1 MTYPKLHSSLLVLSF
16 AGTLAVTGQAHGSGF
31 QLLEQNASGLG
42 NAYAGSAAVAE
53 DASTI
58 YFNPAGMAYLPE
70 GKMQVVGALNF
81 VKPSSYFSND
91 GTVLPAGI
99 YNLGGEGGDNG
110 GWNVVPSAYF
120 AMPVND
126 QINIGLGIGAPFGLV
141 TEYDP
146 DWMGRF
152 RAIKSDIK
160 TININPSISY
170 RASDTISLGLGVSAQ
185 KVDATFS
192 SAFNASGSL
201 CQVLG
206 AALCAPGGALS
217 NLEGKATLEGDDWG
231 YGFNL
236 GAMFQPSPQTRIGLS
251 YRSTIKYTVTGNATF
266 DRPVVTT
273 LGPNNAAANAALAAA
288 TYDGGFK
295 TDVEVPDTAIL
306 SAWHQLDD
314 RWEIMGDLS
323 WTGWSSIQ
331 VLEFFRTDGPA
342 SGTTLSKTEE
352 NWRNTWRVAVGATYK
367 YDDQWKFRGG
377 LAYDQSPVDGAE
389 YRTPRLPDNNRTW
402 LSVGAQ
408 YKPNK
413 DLWFDF
419 GYTYIWVQGMSIDD
433 SGGMYP
439 TEAQNVAA
447 YGWLRGSYDNNVNI
461 LAAQVTYN
469 F

>member
-1 MTYPKLHSSLLVLSF
+1 MTHPKLHSSLLVLSF

-42 NAYAGSAAVAE
+42 NAYAGSAAVAA

-81 VKPSSYFSND
+81 VKPSSFFSND

-120 AMPVND
+120 AMPIND
-126 QINIGLGIGAPFGLV
+126 QISIGLGVGAPFGLK
-141 TEYDP
+141 TEYDS

-152 RAIKSDIK
+152 RAIESDIK

-170 RASDTISLGLGVSAQ
+170 QASDTLALGFGVSAQ
-185 KVDATFS
+185 RLEGTFS
-192 SAFNASGSL
+192 NAFNASGALCGSL
-201 CQVLG
+201 G
-206 AALCAPGGALS
+206 PALCAPGGALS
-217 NLEGKATLEGDDWG
+217 NLEGQAEVTGDDWG
-231 YGFNL
+231 FGYNL
-236 GAMFQPSPQTRIGLS
+236 GVIFSPSPQTRIGLS
-251 YRSTIKYTVTGNATF
+251 YRSSIKYTVTGNVDFT
-266 DRPVVTT
+266 RPTVTT
-273 LGPNNAAANAALAAA
+273 LGPGNAAANAALAAA
-288 TYDGGFK
+288 TYNGGVEA
-295 TDVEVPDTAIL
+295 DVEVPDTAIL
-306 SAWHQLDD
+306 SGWYQIDD

-323 WTGWSSIQ
+323 WTGWAKIQ
-331 VLEFFRTDGPA
+331 YLDFYRTDGA
-342 SGTTLSKTEE
+342 ANGQLLSSTHE

-389 YRTPRLPDNNRTW
+389 FRTPRLPDNNRTW
-402 LSVGAQ
+402 LSMGAQ

-419 GYTYIWVQGMSIDD
+419 GYTYIWVQGSSIDD
-433 SGGMYP
+433 SGGLYP
-439 TEAQNVAA
+439 TEAQNIAA

-461 LAAQVTYN
+461 VAAQVTYN